1 MHQVCGQCSGWRL
14 RCAAIGLGSV
24 LDACPERRL
33 VYIELIFE
41 DVAPYAW
48 AVGVPVH
55 RVGDPR
61 SQDPAVMELELVDGM
76 MRSSLTP
83 RSVPPAML
91 P

>member
-1 MHQVCGQCSGWRL
+1 VHQVCGQCSGWRL

-33 VYIELIFE
+33 VYIQLIFE

-55 RVGDPR
+55 RVGDPAPLCYTWWKPIGTR
-61 SQDPAVMELELVDGM
+61 SLN
-76 MRSSLTP
+76 
-83 RSVPPAML
+83 
-91 P
+91 